1 MAKYDDENAKVPI
14 RYTARDFGSI
24 KAELEDYIKRYYPDT
39 YKDFNEA
46 SFGAMMVDTVAYI
59 GDMLSFYLDYSV
71 NELFLDTAHEY
82 GNVVK
87 LSRQMGYKFRGKP
100 TSYGEITLYIL
111 IPATSSG
118 LGPDSSYMPIIRK
131 GSQFYDKAG
140 NGFLLSED
148 IDINYSRNEVVVAT
162 ADPATGIPTQYAV
175 KAKGQIISGM
185 LARQTFTV
193 GPFEKFRRI
202 KLNGANIAEV
212 ISVRDTEGHEYF
224 EVDYLSQNVVYKEV
238 PNRTASTS
246 DTVPKIMK
254 AITVPRRFTVERDKT
269 STFLQFGHGSTDNS
283 STDNVADP
291 ANVVMN
297 LHGKEY
303 VSDTNFDPSNILKAD
318 KFGVAPSN
326 TQLTVVYRVNGSS
339 NANAQSDS
347 VVQKGN
353 VLIKFKNESKL
364 DRAKKAAVR
373 KSIEI
378 TNEAP
383 IRGDVAIP
391 SAKELKRRT
400 IDNFASQG
408 RAVTSNDYKALVYS
422 MPPQFGA
429 ITRCAAI
436 QDTNSFKR
444 NINLYIVSE
453 DANGRLCEAN
463 AVLKNNLK
471 TWINRNRMMN
481 DTIDV
486 LDAKIC
492 NVGINFSI
500 VVEADKNR
508 FEVLELCNRLL
519 RRRYARMHDIG
530 EPFYITEIYNL
541 LGKVDGV
548 ADVVDVDIERRV
560 GGDYSSVAFNFADNT
575 TTDGRFV
582 VAPKNV
588 VFEVKFP
595 LRDIKGTVE

>member
-1 MAKYDDENAKVPI
+1 MAKYDDETPKVPI
-14 RYTARDFGSI
+14 RYTARDFASI

-71 NELFLDTAHEY
+71 NELFLDTAHEF

-100 TSYGEITLYIL
+100 TSYGELTLYIL

-118 LGPDSSYMPIIRK
+118 LGPDSAYMPLIRK

-162 ADPATGIPTQYAV
+162 ADPTTGIPTQYAI

-185 LARQTFTV
+185 LARQTFKI
-193 GPFEKFRRI
+193 GSFEKFRRI
-202 KLNGANIAEV
+202 KVNGTNIAEI

-238 PNRTASTS
+238 PNRGTSTS
-246 DTVPKIMK
+246 DEVPKIMK

-269 STFLQFGHGSTDNS
+269 STYLQFGYGSQDTSATDTIAEPS
-283 STDNVADP
+283 Q
-291 ANVVMN
+291 VVMN

-303 VSDTNFDPSNILKAD
+303 VSDTSFDPSNILKAD

-353 VLIKFKNESKL
+353 VLVKFKNEAQLDTSK
-364 DRAKKAAVR
+364 KSAVR
-373 KSIEI
+373 KSVEV

-383 IRGDVAIP
+383 VRGDVAIP

-400 IDNFASQG
+400 IDHFASQS
-408 RAVTSNDYKALVYS
+408 RAVTAQDYSALVYA

-444 NINLYIVSE
+444 NINMYVVSE

-463 AVLKNNLK
+463 SVLKNNLK
-471 TWINRNRMMN
+471 TWLNRNRMVN

-492 NVGINFSI
+492 NIGVNFSI

-548 ADVVDVDIERRV
+548 ADVVDVDIEKLI
-560 GGDYSSVAFNFADNT
+560 GGDYGSISFNFEKQMT
-575 TTDGRFV
+575 VDGRFI

-588 VFEVKFP
+588 IFEVKYP